1 MVMQCLLYNTM
12 ALVYIGLG
20 TNLGDKQLNMATAV
34 QLLTERVGDISAL
47 SSFIET
53 APWGFE
59 SSNSFLNG
67 VVSINTTSEP
77 LELLSIT
84 QLIEI
89 EMGRTVKGGTVYHD
103 RIIDIDILMYERLVF
118 NNSNLV
124 LPHPLFTVRDF
135 VLKPLAEIAP
145 DLHHPIMQK
154 TIKQIYTEFKLQIQ
168 DK

>member
-1 MVMQCLLYNTM
+1 MT
-12 ALVYIGLG
+12 LVYIGLG
-20 TNLGDKQLNMATAV
+20 TNLGDKQMNMATAV
-34 QLLTERVGDISAL
+34 QLLTERVGDVSAL

-59 SSNSFLNG
+59 SSNSFLNA
-67 VVSINTTSEP
+67 VVSIYTILEP

-84 QLIEI
+84 QQIEI

-103 RIIDIDILMYERLVF
+103 RIIDIDILMYEQLVF
-118 NNSNLV
+118 TNSILV
-124 LPHPLFTVRDF
+124 LPHPLFTARDF
-135 VLKPLAEIAP
+135 VLKPLEEIAP
-145 DLHHPIMQK
+145 DLQHPIMQK